1 MKINVAKSA
10 GFCFGVKR
18 ALNIAL
24 KTATSKARVYM
35 LGDIVHN
42 EEVVRQINKA
52 GIRKIKKL
60 CGGKNKILLIRAHG
74 ASLATLQKAGRLG
87 FKIVDATCPMVKE
100 IHKIVRDMEQKGY
113 KIIVIGDKKHDE
125 VQGIV
130 GQIKSKAIVIDSL
143 NNIPLKTIKRIN
155 KACVVAQSTQNLE
168 KVLKLLSIL
177 KLYIKDL
184 EFFNTICMPTRMK
197 QEEIKRLPLKNN
209 VMIII
214 GSKSSAN
221 TRRLYEISKSLNRR
235 TYWVSSKKEI
245 KLAWFRDAKS
255 VGVSAGASTPDL
267 TTQDVVKYIK
277 QELDFHHLTQAS

>member
-1 MKINVAKSA
+1 
-10 GFCFGVKR
+10 
-18 ALNIAL
+18 
-24 KTATSKARVYM
+24 M

-42 EEVVRQINKA
+42 EDVVRQMNKA
-52 GIRKIKKL
+52 GIKKIKKL
-60 CGGKNKILLIRAHG
+60 CRGKNKILLIRAHG
-74 ASLATLQKAGRLG
+74 ASLATLQKAHRFG

-100 IHKIVRDMEQKGY
+100 IHKIVQDMEQKGY

-130 GQIKSKAIVIDSL
+130 GQIKSKAIVIDAL
-143 NNIPLKTIKRIN
+143 NSVPLKTIKRIN

-168 KVLKLLSIL
+168 KVLNLVSIL

-184 EFFNTICMPTRMK
+184 KFFNTICMPTRMK
-197 QEEIKRLPLKNN
+197 QEEIKRMPREFD

-214 GSKSSAN
+214 GSKTSAN

-245 KLAWFRDAKS
+245 KLAWFKDAKS

-267 TTQDVVKYIK
+267 TTREVVKYI
-277 QELDFHHLTQAS
+277 TP